1 MKIVKHSISPQLR
14 HVKNNFTI
22 FVNFL
27 IFNVICWCDFWKTG
41 SKSCKLEVTFAIHL
55 SDADVHEW
63 SVFPFPHRA
72 DLSHHACCRASLSG
86 ESCWFSSCYSV
97 SAIYLHYDSVRW
109 KVIIEISIRKFKK
122 NVKPIDKS
130 AGCEYD
136 IYQVNTSNRWSGDN
150 GNDAFT
156 ESLWC
161 WESGKKQ
168 VVKWTAEGAV
178 KWGFPKY
185 SATCWHTSVAGDM
198 LVSC

>member
-122 NVKPIDKS
+122 MWNLLTKVRDAS
-130 AGCEYD
+130 M
-136 IYQVNTSNRWSGDN
+136 IYIKLILQTVEAEITAMMPLQRACGAESQVRNKLSNGPLRAQSN
-150 GNDAFT
+150 ETF
-156 ESLWC
+156 S
-161 WESGKKQ
+161 
-168 VVKWTAEGAV
+168 
-178 KWGFPKY
+178 KY
-185 SATCWHTSVAGDM
+185 SATLQASV
-198 LVSC
+198 